1 MQRKQMTS
9 GHRSNQQTPLTKI
22 NSKWIINLHCEHLHP
37 LEDTNLALGTVMI
50 VLDATSKIR
59 SMKEIIDE
67 TDVTKII
74 NFCCV
79 KDNVKKLRQAP
90 DWGEVFAKDTSGKGL
105 LPQMDKNT

>member
-1 MQRKQMTS
+1 
-9 GHRSNQQTPLTKI
+9 
-22 NSKWIINLHCEHLHP
+22 
-37 LEDTNLALGTVMI
+37 MI
-50 VLDATSKIR
+50 VLDTTSKIR

-79 KDNVKKLRQAP
+79 NDNVKKLRQAP

>member
-1 MQRKQMTS
+1 
-9 GHRSNQQTPLTKI
+9 
-22 NSKWIINLHCEHLHP
+22 
-37 LEDTNLALGTVMI
+37 MI

-79 KDNVKKLRQAP
+79 NDNVKKLRQAP
-90 DWGEVFAKDTSGKGL
+90 DWGEVFAKDTSDKGL